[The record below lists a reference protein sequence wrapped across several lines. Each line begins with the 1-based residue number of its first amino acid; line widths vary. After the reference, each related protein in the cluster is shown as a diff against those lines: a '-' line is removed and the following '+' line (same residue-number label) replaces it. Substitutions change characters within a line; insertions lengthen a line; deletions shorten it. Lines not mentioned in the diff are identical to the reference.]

1 MSVAVGNRAAAGKH
15 STGSLSHCRVN
26 TCARKLGIVGL
37 SAPCAGGP
45 MLSVLWRWLAGAA
58 VVAAVLAGLRFE
70 LVDFLLD
77 RFGALTDW
85 WMRGRR

>member
-1 MSVAVGNRAAAGKH
+1 MF
-15 STGSLSHCRVN
+15 
-26 TCARKLGIVGL
+26 
-37 SAPCAGGP
+37 
-45 MLSVLWRWLAGAA
+45 SVLWRWLAGAA

-85 WMRGRR
+85 WMRGCR